1 MSFNFFGFGR
11 KKTRRTVRKTRKSVR
26 KTAKPAKSLIKLC
39 KKYGVKVTKKSG
51 SKRVYKKTAVLKKQ
65 CAKKIRSIIK
75 RRKSVRK
82 TTRRRTARFGARS
95 AAPRRVAPR
104 SVASSMM
111 VTGVSKPMA
120 SRSQRIMAHF
130 RRNSGKYAGA
140 TAAAAA
146 AAAGRYAHAEYKGR
160 GGFRRLSGDAMTF
173 KPGMKGEGSQMIR
186 PGSGLDLMKA
196 DLLRAKHVTVGAK
209 SIPAFE
215 ANMYR
220 QQAMASPSAAIQS
233 KYAKGLGGLSD
244 AAARARA
251 KTAAKAAEKAAAMF
265 GKRRRGVRRYR
276 FGSGGNPSL
285 SSSMGYEFCSN
296 GGGVLGANSTGLF
309 PSPCMGATMPM
320 MGAGP
325 AAAFGKRRR
334 RRM

>member
-82 TTRRRTARFGARS
+82 TTRRRTARFGARVGRS

-104 SVASSMM
+104 SVTSSMM

-233 KYAKGLGGLSD
+233 KYAKGLGGLSG

-251 KTAAKAAEKAAAMF
+251 KTAAMF